1 MDKILAAPGRYVQ
14 GPGTL
19 DRLADYVGKLGDKP
33 LVIVDKNVREFLGDK
48 LTQVM
53 AGQLDPIMEPFRGES
68 SRQEVMR
75 LQELGADKANVV
87 IGVGGGKTIDTA
99 KAVAYYLKAPV
110 AIVPTIAATDAPT
123 SALSVL
129 YTEDGVFDEYLVLP
143 ANPDLVLVDTRII
156 ASAPA
161 RFLSSG
167 MGDALAT
174 YFEAEACAK
183 SNAVATAGGV
193 QTLAARQLA
202 RLCFETLMEYSE
214 QALWAAEHKVIT
226 PALEYI
232 VEANTLLS
240 GLGFESG
247 GLAAA
252 HAIHNGFTALEE
264 THVVYHGE
272 KVAYSTIVQM
282 VLEGRSSEEIE
293 EVIDFCIAVN
303 LPVTLAQLG
312 IEKPDPQRL
321 MLAAEA
327 ATKPEETIHNM
338 PFPVTA
344 EMVRD
349 AIIAADAIGSAL
361 LGN

>member
-1 MDKILAAPGRYVQ
+1 VDKILAAPGRYVQ

-19 DRLADYVGKLGDKP
+19 ERLAEYAGKLGDRP
-33 LVIVDKNVREFLGDK
+33 LVIVDKNVLAFLEDRLRE
-48 LTQVM
+48 VM
-53 AGQLDPIMEPFRGES
+53 AGQLDPIMEPFRGET

-75 LQELGADKANVV
+75 LQELGAGKANVV

-99 KAVAYYLKAPV
+99 KAVAYYLKVPV
-110 AIVPTIAATDAPT
+110 AVVPTIAATDAPT

-129 YTEDGVFDEYLVLP
+129 YTEDGVFDEYLLLP
-143 ANPDLVLVDTRII
+143 SNPDLVLVDTKII
-156 ASAPA
+156 AAAPA

-174 YFEAEACAK
+174 YFEAEACAQ
-183 SNAVATAGGV
+183 SNASATAGGV

-202 RLCFETLMEYSE
+202 RLCYETLMEYGE
-214 QALWAAEHKVIT
+214 QALWAAERHVIT

-264 THVVYHGE
+264 THAVFHGE
-272 KVAYSTIVQM
+272 KVAFSTIVQM

-293 EVIDFCIAVN
+293 EVVSFCIAVN

-312 IEKPDPQRL
+312 IKKADPQRL
-321 MLAAEA
+321 MLVGEA
-327 ATKPEETIHNM
+327 ATKPDETIHNM

-349 AIIAADAIGSAL
+349 AIIAADAIGSAF
-361 LGN
+361 LGS

>member
-1 MDKILAAPGRYVQ
+1 MDKILAAPGKYVQ

-19 DRLADYVGKLGDKP
+19 DRLGEYVGKLGDKP
-33 LVIVDKNVREFLGDK
+33 LVIVDRNVMELLGDK
-48 LTQVM
+48 LTRVL
-53 AGQLDPIMEPFRGES
+53 AEQLDPIMEPFRGES
-68 SRQEVMR
+68 SRQEVTR
-75 LQELGADKANVV
+75 LQGIGSGKANVV

-99 KAVAYYLKAPV
+99 KAVAYYLKVPV

-129 YTEDGVFDEYLVLP
+129 YTEDGVFDQYLVLP
-143 ANPDLVLVDTRII
+143 ANPDLVLVDTKII
-156 ASAPA
+156 AAAPA
-161 RFLSSG
+161 RFLASG

-174 YFEAEACAK
+174 YFEAEACAQ
-183 SNAVATAGGV
+183 SNAVATAGGTI
-193 QTLAARQLA
+193 TLAARQLA
-202 RLCFETLMEYSE
+202 LLCYETLIEYGQ
-214 QALWAAEHKVIT
+214 QALWAAQRHVIT

-252 HAIHNGFTALEE
+252 HAVHNGFTALEE
-264 THVVYHGE
+264 THVAYHGE

-293 EVIDFCIAVN
+293 EVMDFCIAVD

-312 IEKPDPQRL
+312 IKKPDPQRI
-321 MLAAEA
+321 MLVAEA
-327 ATKPEETIHNM
+327 AVQPEETIHNM

-349 AIIAADAIGSAL
+349 AILAVDAIGNAL
-361 LGN
+361 LGS